1 MTTKNASVVV
11 VVSVMLFGGLAI
23 TSSRSEL
30 PLLRSDST
38 VSPFRQR
45 VAAYA
50 RMRQRIIN
58 DLVEIGVDPTADDG
72 REFRTRLALAIREAR
87 RQARPGEIFCLEVAG
102 PVRQI
107 VWNTLQGADDLLSEV
122 PEVPSVRVNDFYPQG
137 EPLATVPPSLI
148 RRLDPLPQELQYRF
162 LATSLILL
170 DVDTSLIVDFIPD
183 AFERSSLTS
192 RMP

>member
-1 MTTKNASVVV
+1 MTTKNARFVV

-23 TSSRSEL
+23 TSSRGEL
-30 PLLRSDST
+30 PLLRSDSAE
-38 VSPFRQR
+38 SPFRQR

-50 RMRQRIIN
+50 QMRQRIIN
-58 DLVEIGVDPTADDG
+58 DLLEIGIDPTVDDG
-72 REFRTRLALAIREAR
+72 KEFRTRLALAIREAR
-87 RQARPGEIFCLEVAG
+87 RQAQPGEIFCLEVAG
-102 PVRQI
+102 PVRQV
-107 VWNTLQGADDLLSEV
+107 VWNTLQGADDILSEV
-122 PEVPSVRVNDFYPQG
+122 PEVASVRVNDFYPEG

-148 RRLDPLPQELQYRF
+148 RRLDPLPEELQYRF

-183 AFERSSLTS
+183 AFERGSLTS

>member
-30 PLLRSDST
+30 PARSDSPVT
-38 VSPFRQR
+38 PFRQR

-50 RMRQRIIN
+50 ELRQQIIN
-58 DLVEIGVDPTADDG
+58 DLLEIGIDPTADDG
-72 REFRTRLALAIREAR
+72 REFRSRLGLAIREAR
-87 RQARPGEIFCLEVAG
+87 RQAQPGEIFCLEVAG
-102 PVRQI
+102 PVRLM
-107 VWNTLQGADDLLSEV
+107 VRNTLQGADDILSEV
-122 PEVPSVRVNDFYPQG
+122 PEVASVRVNDFYPEG
-137 EPLATVPPSLI
+137 EPLATVPTSLL

-183 AFERSSLTS
+183 AFERSALTW
-192 RMP
+192 RTP